1 MLEKRSDIKLSIII
15 TMVIVQKSKFCFLNS
30 QNIVINYLNRI
41 VISKKVL
48 LNICSYTYTL
58 YYNVY

>member
-1 MLEKRSDIKLSIII
+1 MLEKRSDINLSIII